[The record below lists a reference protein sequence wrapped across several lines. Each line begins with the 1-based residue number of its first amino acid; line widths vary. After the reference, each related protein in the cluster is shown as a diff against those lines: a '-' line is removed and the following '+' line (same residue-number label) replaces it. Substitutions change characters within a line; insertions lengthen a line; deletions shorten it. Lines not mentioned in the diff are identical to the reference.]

1 MPIEDVLQERRND
14 YDVTNTVQVSS
25 PPKVRSAVQDLFSSL
40 YPTRSFDSVW
50 LAFHDFER
58 MYSGLDASYHAVDTS
73 YHDIQHTLDMT
84 LAIARLIAG
93 HERSVEAQDR
103 LGPERAELALVSAL
117 FHDVGYLR
125 HKELDAAAVNGAV
138 FTRVHVTRSGRFL
151 ETYLPKIGLG
161 RFSPVVSR
169 IVHFTGYELNID
181 QIELDDPRDSVVGHL
196 LGTAD
201 LVAQL
206 ADRCYLE
213 KCRDRLYPEFVLG
226 GVAVDERAAGAV
238 LYRSAQD
245 LLSKTL
251 GFYQYSARR
260 RLEHNFNRVYRYMEA
275 FFEGQSPY
283 VQFIRKNLTFLN
295 GLMKAGD
302 WERLRRRPPCIM
314 PNPDGEKHLMELALL
329 RVRSWAGPAAAA
341 IPEGGQPASIVA
353 ARGQTAS
360 VLSDGLQPASVVA
373 AGAQQGSVV
382 AALGQPEPAPAGTS

>member
-1 MPIEDVLQERRND
+1 MPSEDVLQERRND

-25 PPKVRSAVQDLFSSL
+25 PLKVRAAVHDLFSSL
-40 YPTRSFDSVW
+40 YPNRSFDSVW

-58 MYSGLDASYHAVDTS
+58 MYGGLDPSYHAVDTS

-93 HERSVEAQDR
+93 HERSVEAHDR
-103 LGPERAELALVSAL
+103 LGPDRAQLALVSAL
-117 FHDVGYLR
+117 FHDAGYLR
-125 HKELDAAAVNGAV
+125 HRELDAGAVNGAV

-151 ETYLPKIGLG
+151 ETYLPRIGLE
-161 RFSPVVSR
+161 RFTPVVSR

-181 QIELDDPRDSVVGHL
+181 QIELDDPKDSVVGHL

-226 GVAVDERAAGAV
+226 GVAVDERPAGTV

-251 GFYQYSARR
+251 GFYQSSARR

-275 FFEGQSPY
+275 FFEGGQSPY

-314 PNPDGEKHLMELALL
+314 PNPSGEKHLMDLALL
-329 RVRSWAGPAAAA
+329 RVRSWAGEASAARA
-341 IPEGGQPASIVA
+341 QPVA
-353 ARGQTAS
+353 A
-360 VLSDGLQPASVVA
+360 LP
-373 AGAQQGSVV
+373 AGAQPAPAVGAVS
-382 AALGQPEPAPAGTS
+382 QPEPAPAGTS

>member
-25 PPKVRSAVQDLFSSL
+25 PVKVRAAVQDLFSSL
-40 YPTRSFDSVW
+40 YPTQSFDSVW

-58 MYSGLDASYHAVDTS
+58 MYCGLDPSYHAVDTT

-84 LAIARLIAG
+84 LAIARLLAG

-103 LGPERAELALVSAL
+103 LGPERAQLALVSAL

-125 HKELDAAAVNGAV
+125 HKELDATAINGAV

-151 ETYLPKIGLG
+151 ETYLPKIGLA
-161 RFSPVVSR
+161 RFTPVVSR

-226 GVAVDERAAGAV
+226 GVAVDETRPAGTV
-238 LYRSAQD
+238 LYQSAHD

-275 FFEGQSPY
+275 FFEGGQSPY
-283 VQFIRKNLTFLN
+283 VQFIRKNLMFLN

-302 WERLRRRPPCIM
+302 WERLRRRPPCVM
-314 PNPDGEKHLMELALL
+314 PNPSGEKHLMDLALL
-329 RVRSWAGPAAAA
+329 RVRSWAG
-341 IPEGGQPASIVA
+341 
-353 ARGQTAS
+353 
-360 VLSDGLQPASVVA
+360 
-373 AGAQQGSVV
+373 
-382 AALGQPEPAPAGTS
+382 APAQPVPAVPAGVEAAPVVTS